1 MDTTIQKD
9 RDIDMNVLVTG
20 SHGYIGSVLCKELTE
35 TGHTVYACDNKQVLG
50 GDFRFIKCVYKE
62 SFEEDRVIQMIL
74 INDIQTIFHLA
85 ASSLLGPSATDPLL
99 YYWNNTAKTIT
110 FLHKLASVGWKGHII
125 FSSTAAVY
133 GDQPDPVTETS
144 ALNPCNHY
152 GKSKL
157 VCEHALSIAN
167 MYGIKT
173 TVFRYFNV
181 AGAFDDI
188 GQDSGEPHI
197 ISRICNAALHPDA
210 PLTIFGSDYPTADG
224 TCIRDYLHV
233 RDVCRAQIH
242 AMDNDVMGTYNL
254 GTFQGTSTRTLVEL
268 FKEINNVRVPS
279 VYGPRREGDP
289 TFLVA
294 NPKKFV
300 DTGFEYKYSNT
311 PYILAS
317 AWHYY
322 KGKYNG
328 F

>member
-1 MDTTIQKD
+1 
-9 RDIDMNVLVTG
+9 MNVLVTG

-35 TGHTVYACDNKQVLG
+35 TGHVVYACDNKQRLG
-50 GDFRFIKCVYKE
+50 GDFRYIKSAHNY
-62 SFEEDRVIQMIL
+62 SFEHDNVVQTIL
-74 INDIQTIFHLA
+74 NNNIQTIFHLA

-110 FLHKLASVGWKGHII
+110 FLHKLANAGWKGHII

-133 GDQPDPVTETS
+133 GDQPDPVTETIP
-144 ALNPCNHY
+144 LNPCNHY

-157 VCEHALSIAN
+157 MCEHALSIAK
-167 MYGIKT
+167 MYGIET

-181 AGAFDDI
+181 AGAYDDI
-188 GQDSGEPHI
+188 GQDSAEPHI

-210 PLTIFGSDYPTADG
+210 PLTIFGSDYPTTDG

-233 RDVCRAQIH
+233 RDVCRAQIY
-242 AMDNDVMGTYNL
+242 AMDNNVMGTYNL
-254 GTFQGTSTRTLVEL
+254 GTFEGTSTRTLVEL

-289 TFLVA
+289 CFLVA